1 MDGLNWK
8 EHNVDR
14 IVDVWKVFF
23 KEKEKGNEKVIGI
36 EWKRTKHVL
45 AIKATTYLIQYWQ
58 LNPFNGIGLQWSIWL

>member
-1 MDGLNWK
+1 LDGLNWK

-36 EWKRTKHVL
+36 E
-45 AIKATTYLIQYWQ
+45 
-58 LNPFNGIGLQWSIWL
+58 